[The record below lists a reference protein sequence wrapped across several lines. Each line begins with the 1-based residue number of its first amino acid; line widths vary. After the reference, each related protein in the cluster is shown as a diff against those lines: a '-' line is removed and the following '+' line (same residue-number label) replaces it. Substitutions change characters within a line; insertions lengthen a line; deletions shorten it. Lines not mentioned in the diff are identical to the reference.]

1 MSQHSMNNILCS
13 FSNHIFVSS
22 GWLLDLK
29 IERPIRSPPLLLN
42 TSGVCNYDTINNI
55 AIVFFFFSLVGVCAK
70 KTLSFIISKKLTEKQ
85 NKTKQKAN
93 KKALLIAY
101 KCIVLASILKHF
113 FMLRLTLL

>member
-1 MSQHSMNNILCS
+1 MSQHSINNILCS

-29 IERPIRSPPLLLN
+29 IERSIRSPPLLLN

-55 AIVFFFFSLVGVCAK
+55 AIVFFFFSLVGVRAK

-85 NKTKQKAN
+85 NKTKSKQESSADC
-93 KKALLIAY
+93 LQMY
-101 KCIVLASILKHF
+101 CTGQYS
-113 FMLRLTLL
+113 